1 MKRLAIYLLPLL
13 GLHACQTLRN
23 GPVLAEDSAEKM
35 VSAIRAYG
43 FECAIK
49 AHENRGHR
57 NTTSLWWR
65 AGDTIVDK
73 DSVSDVYLVKC
84 EDDQAYLIDI
94 PHNGSPARAVRTGK
108 LVSDWPK

>member
-1 MKRLAIYLLPLL
+1 MGEAP
-13 GLHACQTLRN
+13 A
-23 GPVLAEDSAEKM
+23 LAEGSAEKM

-57 NTTSLWWR
+57 NTDSLWWR

-73 DSVSDVYLVKC
+73 NSVSDVYFVKC
-84 EDDQAYLIDI
+84 EGGQAYLVDI
-94 PHNGSPARAVRTGK
+94 PHNGSPARAMRTGK
-108 LVSDWPK
+108 FVSGRRG